1 MTSLVA
7 AIDQGTTSTRCIL
20 FDSDSR
26 ARGSAQEEH
35 RQVLPRA
42 GWVEHDAL
50 EIWERTRSVVRGALA
65 DAGCRPADVTAVGV
79 TNQRETVVIWN
90 RETCVPYLNAIVWQD
105 TRTKQLCESLA
116 EDGGFDRFR
125 ERTGLPLATYFSGPK
140 IAWALEHVE
149 GLREEAERGRAICGT
164 IDAWII
170 WNLTGGAAGGS
181 HVTDVTNASR
191 TQLMDLSTLD
201 WCDEIL
207 ELLRIPRGMLP
218 RIVPSSD
225 AAGWGTTSP
234 DGPFAARIPVC
245 GAVGDQQAALL
256 GQCCFEVGD
265 AKNTYGTG
273 CFMLLNTGAGP
284 TLSRAGLL
292 TTLAY
297 QFAGQAPVYALE
309 GSIAIAGALVQW
321 LRDNL
326 GLISEASEIE
336 GLARSVEDS
345 AGIYIVP
352 AFSGL
357 FAPHWRADARG
368 VIVGLTRFVNKG
380 HIARA
385 ALEAVCHQTC
395 DVLEAMRRDSGL
407 ELSSLKVDGGMV
419 ANDLLM
425 QLQADLLGAPV
436 SRPSLAETT
445 ALGAAYAAGLAR
457 DFFPAPSDLRA
468 AWSPDRTWEPG
479 LDETSRQRLR
489 AGWSKALERSF
500 DWV

>member
-1 MTSLVA
+1 
-7 AIDQGTTSTRCIL
+7 
-20 FDSDSR
+20 
-26 ARGSAQEEH
+26 
-35 RQVLPRA
+35 
-42 GWVEHDAL
+42 
-50 EIWERTRSVVRGALA
+50 
-65 DAGCRPADVTAVGV
+65 
-79 TNQRETVVIWN
+79 
-90 RETCVPYLNAIVWQD
+90 
-105 TRTKQLCESLA
+105 
-116 EDGGFDRFR
+116 
-125 ERTGLPLATYFSGPK
+125 
-140 IAWALEHVE
+140 
-149 GLREEAERGRAICGT
+149 
-164 IDAWII
+164 
-170 WNLTGGAAGGS
+170 
-181 HVTDVTNASR
+181 
-191 TQLMDLSTLD
+191 MDLATLD

-207 ELLRIPRGMLP
+207 ELLGIPRSMLP

-225 AAGWGTTSP
+225 AAGWGATSP
-234 DGPFAARIPVC
+234 DGPFAARIAVC

-273 CFMLLNTGAGP
+273 CFMLLNTGAEP
-284 TLSRAGLL
+284 RLSRAGLL

-297 QFAGQAPVYALE
+297 QFSGHAPVYALE

-436 SRPSLAETT
+436 SRPALAETT

-468 AWSPDRTWEPG
+468 AWSPDRTWEPE

-500 DWV
+500 DWA